1 MSSRLQALNED
12 SSWLWQVGDD
22 SLVIDPWLSGSQKNG
37 PSWFSEE
44 WLNDYGGGI
53 DSVPEGA
60 YIFVAFPFGDHC
72 HKPSLDALRAKGYSP
87 VFGFKHK
94 KELNLG
100 PFTLRAY
107 GKHPLQKAWQIEHK
121 DQGLHILYSPHGFK
135 WNGKAP
141 LPKPEPKAWITSVR
155 AYHLP
160 WWLGGTVALAIQHQT
175 KLLDSIKPNILIR
188 THDRDKE
195 GKGWLRK
202 WTQREEPVGLAVWKS
217 VIAGQHISI
226 D

>member
-12 SSWLWQVGDD
+12 SSWLWQVGNDF
-22 SLVIDPWLSGSQKNG
+22 LVIDPWLWGSQKNG

-44 WLNDYGGGI
+44 WLKNYGKGI
-53 DSVPEGA
+53 QSIPQHA
-60 YIFVAFPFGDHC
+60 HIFVAFPFGDHC
-72 HKPSLDALRAKGYSP
+72 HKPSLEALRARGHAP
-87 VFGFKHK
+87 VLGFKHK
-94 KELNLG
+94 KELQLG

-107 GKHPLQKAWQIEHK
+107 GKHPLQKAWEIEHK
-121 DQGLHILYSPHGFK
+121 GQGQRILYSPHGFK
-135 WNGKAP
+135 WKEKHVF
-141 LPKPEPKAWITSVR
+141 PKPKPQAWITSVR

-175 KLLDSIKPNILIR
+175 QLLPMLQPKVLIR

-202 WTQREEPVGLAVWKS
+202 WTQREEPENIADWKS
-217 VIAGQHISI
+217 LSAGQSISL